1 MANTEVSN
9 AAPGAETP
17 ATAPGA
23 ETPDTALG
31 AETPDTAP
39 DAETPDT
46 APGAE
51 TPDTDPD
58 AETPATA
65 PSAETPDTAPGAETP
80 SSTILPVIW
89 QSGDWQS
96 SLNMSPPY
104 NGLEVQATPVYS
116 NTGAIE
122 SIAVTIIDYTLIQE
136 GGKTLQDF
144 TLSQITNET
153 AIFIEPQPDST
164 LNGSIKFRLL
174 QGAPDFA
181 NLFLNLS
188 YGLPSPSNKDVQG
201 CILQIPL
208 NGSI

>member
-17 ATAPGA
+17 DTAP
-23 ETPDTALG
+23 G

-46 APGAE
+46 A
-51 TPDTDPD
+51 PD

-96 SLNMSPPY
+96 SPNMSPPY

-122 SIAVTIIDYTLIQE
+122 SIAVTIIDYTLVQK
-136 GGKTLQDF
+136 GAKTLQDF
-144 TLSQITNET
+144 TLSHITNET
-153 AIFIEPQPDST
+153 AISIEPQPDSTTLNGSSIEPQPDPTT